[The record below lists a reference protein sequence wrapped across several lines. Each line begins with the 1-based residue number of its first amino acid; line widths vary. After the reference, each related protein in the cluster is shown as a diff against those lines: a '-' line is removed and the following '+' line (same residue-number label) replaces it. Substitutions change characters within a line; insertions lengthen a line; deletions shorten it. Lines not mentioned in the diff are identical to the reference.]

1 MRSERVLFFYL
12 LSLWVLAVLL
22 SCIIFDPLSGT
33 QTSPF
38 HARMV
43 ELFRKYGFVTYDGLS
58 YGGRAFAYYPFGYFL
73 AGIATRIIPAEV
85 FFSLFP
91 ALSFSAYIL
100 LVYLIHKKFSDSYS
114 AMATVLLITTFAY
127 GSFARFFIHQLAFVL
142 ALLSFYLILEKR
154 YLAAGI
160 VSGLTFLTHAE
171 SFLFLTII
179 TAAFSIRE
187 KRGFIAILI
196 GAALAIPYYLHLLSK
211 FNWYLPILDSEYRWM
226 VSSYWADVRPG
237 LENILKLKYFIFLG
251 IAGAIVHRREKIFPL
266 IVFIGTFY
274 VFMGSRFI
282 NPLGIIFFSIPSA
295 AFLSDIKMKKEFY
308 IATAVY
314 SFLYLGYAVSG
325 PLQVS
330 TDDEL
335 LQTLKW
341 VENNTPENTTVIA
354 SLREGHFIT
363 YYAKRKNFADGLFEF
378 ADLRRA
384 KLSMLAFNG
393 DTAAMKEILEMTEE
407 PRVILIRKDSKIY
420 DFVAERFKAAHVE
433 GKYVV
438 FE

>member
-22 SCIIFDPLSGT
+22 SCVIFGPLSGT

-43 ELFRKYGFVTYDGLS
+43 ELFSKHGFVTYDDLS
-58 YGGRAFAYYPFGYFL
+58 FGGRTFAYYPFGYFL
-73 AGIATRIIPAEV
+73 AGIATRIIPEEV
-85 FFSLFP
+85 FFTLFP

-100 LVYLIHKKFSDSYS
+100 LVYLIHRKFSNSYS
-114 AMATVLLITTFAY
+114 AMATVLLIVTFAY
-127 GSFARFFIHQLAFVL
+127 GSFARLFIHQLAYVL
-142 ALLSFYLILEKR
+142 ALLSFYLVMEKR
-154 YLAAGI
+154 YLTAGI

-171 SFLFLTII
+171 SFLFLTIL
-179 TAAFSIRE
+179 TVAFSIRE
-187 KRGFIAILI
+187 KNGFIAILI
-196 GAALAIPYYLHLLSK
+196 GTALALPYYLYLLSK
-211 FNWYLPILDSEYRWM
+211 FNWYLPILDPEYRWI

-237 LENILKLKYFIFLG
+237 LENVLKLRYFIFLG

-266 IVFIGTFY
+266 IVFIGIFY

-282 NPLGIIFFSIPSA
+282 NPLGIMFFSIPSA
-295 AFLSDIKMKKEFY
+295 VFLSDIKMKKEFY
-308 IATAVY
+308 IATAIY

-335 LQTLKW
+335 LQALRW
-341 VENNTPENTTVIA
+341 VENNTPENATVIA

-378 ADLRRA
+378 ADLRKA

-393 DTAAMKEILEMTEE
+393 DTAAMKEILEMVDE
-407 PRVILIRKDSKIY
+407 PRVLLVRRDSKIY
-420 DFVAERFKAAHVE
+420 NYISERFKVEYTE

-438 FE
+438 FG